1 MRLPCPRKSGND
13 ITKFAFRVCQPNG
26 TWWQNPDNNGNLSES
41 GWTNY
46 QPCFNNYTIDLTRR
60 LMGST
65 NSTEESLRKVH
76 IAYYTRIVEMV
87 GLIISGLSLI
97 LALIIFGR
105 FRNLW
110 NNRTRIH
117 KNLFI
122 AMTIQVLVRLILYSD
137 QYVSHKLPF
146 ECYTLDRME
155 YTCESGYTI
164 LEYAKTSMF
173 LWMFIEG
180 LYLHNMITVAVFQEH
195 LSLSFYYLLGWG
207 VPILLTSIWMFITAT
222 EFHGVCCWS
231 GYNFSRTYMLLEGT
245 RLIVIF
251 LNLLFLLNI
260 MRVLVT
266 KLRES
271 NSTEA
276 QQVRKA
282 VRAAIVL
289 LPLLGITNSIQMV
302 HSPIEK
308 SPTEFAI
315 WSYGTAFLS
324 TFQGFFCSLIYCF
337 LNGEVQLQ
345 VRRYFRAIRHRKS
358 AGLRRKSFA
367 PGASMINHINTLKKG
382 EGGGY
387 KQYGSRLDMELQG
400 KVNVK
405 ETEDGGRVRGRDDT
419 KNHGGRRMDPLFE
432 NWDEADLSSH
442 NNVIIELVEV
452 PHNITQVNGRSHMG
466 TTQTGSVDIHGKNIS
481 TSGTST
487 GVQNP
492 SVGDGSSRSK
502 SHDNVPHTKEHKV
515 DTENENIR

>member
-1 MRLPCPRKSGND
+1 
-13 ITKFAFRVCQPNG
+13 FAFRICQANG
-26 TWWQNPDNNGNLSES
+26 MWGQHPDSNSTSES

-46 QPCFNNYTIDLTRR
+46 LPCFNNYTIELTRR

-65 NSTEESLRKVH
+65 NSTEESLRKVN
-76 IAYYTRIVEMV
+76 IASYTRMVEMV
-87 GLIISGLSLI
+87 GLVVSGLSLI

-122 AMTIQVLVRLILYSD
+122 AMTIQVLVRIILYSD
-137 QYVSHKLPF
+137 QHISNNLPY

-164 LEYAKTSMF
+164 LEYAKTAMF

-195 LSLSFYYLLGWG
+195 LSLSVYYLIGWG
-207 VPILLTSIWMFITAT
+207 VPIILTSIWTVMTEN

-231 GYNFSRTYMLLEGT
+231 GYNFSSTYFVLEGP
-245 RLIVIF
+245 RLVVIF

-289 LPLLGITNSIQMV
+289 LPLLGITNFIQMV

-308 SPTEFAI
+308 SPIQFAI

-337 LNGEVQLQ
+337 LNGEVNDMLLKVQLQ
-345 VRRYFRAIRHRKS
+345 VRRYFRAHRHRKS
-358 AGLRRKSFA
+358 AGPRRKSFA
-367 PGASMINHINTLKKG
+367 PGASMINHINTTLKKG
-382 EGGGY
+382 DGGGC
-387 KQYGSRLDMELQG
+387 KQSASRLEMELQG
-400 KVNVK
+400 KVNAK
-405 ETEDGGRVRGRDDT
+405 ETEDGGRSIGKNDT
-419 KNHGGRRMDPLFE
+419 NSHSKGGIDPFFE
-432 NWDEADLSSH
+432 QWDEAELSSH

-452 PHNITQVNGRSHMG
+452 PHSAMQGNGRSHIG
-466 TTQTGSVDIHGKNIS
+466 IAHSSSIDVQGKTVS
-481 TSGTST
+481 SSGTST
-487 GVQNP
+487 GVLNA
-492 SVGDGSSRSK
+492 SVADVPNKSK
-502 SHDNVPHTKEHKV
+502 SNDNVSHAKDHMV
-515 DTENENIR
+515 NSENDSVR